1 MVTSMTVREGAARA
15 LPTPTTLPFWDA
27 AAEGRL
33 SVQRCGPCGTHVFYP
48 RLACPACGSR
58 ELTWVDVSGRATL
71 SSYVINHLPA
81 PGFEDAGPYV
91 IAIVRL
97 EEGPTMMTNLV
108 DVVAAPGQLVIDM
121 PLEVAFEDRLG
132 QVVPVFR
139 PRAGTSA

>member
-1 MVTSMTVREGAARA
+1 MPLREGAARA
-15 LPTPTTLPFWDA
+15 LPTPTTIPFWDA

-33 SVQRCGPCGTHVFYP
+33 SVQRCDACRRHVFYP
-48 RLACPACGSR
+48 RLACPECGSR
-58 ELTWVDVSGRATL
+58 ELRWVEVSGRATL

-81 PGFEDAGPYV
+81 PGFEDASPYV

-108 DVVAAPGQLVIDM
+108 DVVAPDRLEIDM
-121 PLEVAFEDRLG
+121 ALEVAFEDRLG

-139 PRAGTSA
+139 PAIGTGA